1 MSSGID
7 ELPRLVHAWQ
17 SAASREAHNA
27 SVLTKEHRAGQYNE
41 SVGTLAAHRG
51 EPTGEIAAQ
60 AHSHRIDDRK
70 SPEGA
75 LCTLLLSASIPLP
88 PPSIWR

>member
-1 MSSGID
+1 MPGSQ
-7 ELPRLVHAWQ
+7 VT
-17 SAASREAHNA
+17 SREAHNA

-70 SPEGA
+70 SPEDAFPGYYA
-75 LCTLLLSASIPLP
+75 RIYT
-88 PPSIWR
+88 PPSTEYLEMRHDRRCLGP